1 MGSASAKNEDV
12 GVKHIV
18 FVGVKVGAADLS
30 VMCFGGAGGV
40 GSVGVDAGVDAG
52 GGGWVPCTGTMII
65 FIQVIK

>member
-1 MGSASAKNEDV
+1 MVLGSASAKNEDV

-18 FVGVKVGAADLS
+18 FVGVKVGDADLS

-40 GSVGVDAGVDAG
+40 GSVGVDAG

-65 FIQVIK
+65 FIQVID